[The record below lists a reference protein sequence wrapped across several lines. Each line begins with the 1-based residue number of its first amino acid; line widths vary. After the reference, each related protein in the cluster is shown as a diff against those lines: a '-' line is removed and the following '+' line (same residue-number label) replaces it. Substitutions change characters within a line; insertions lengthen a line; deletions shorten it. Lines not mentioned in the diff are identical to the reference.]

1 MEQNNMDKEKYLE
14 TLKQVDLRPKF
25 KRPEKPPQILMESI
39 RKKAELLK
47 ELFIQAGEIEKMED
61 GEERDKQILRL
72 SIVAELDAV
81 NLYERFAE
89 ITSDDHIREI
99 MLDVANEEKVH
110 VGEFKALLEDLDTEH
125 EKFEEEG
132 KEEVEEIIEKD

>member
-1 MEQNNMDKEKYLE
+1 MDKEAYLQ
-14 TLKQVDLRPKF
+14 TLKTIDLRPKF
-25 KRPEKPPQILMESI
+25 KSPEKPPQVLME
-39 RKKAELLK
+39 RKIEKSKLLR

-61 GEERDKQILRL
+61 GPERDKQILRL

-89 ITSDDHIREI
+89 ITSDEHIHDV

-110 VGEFKALLEDLDTEH
+110 IGEFKALLENLDSEH

-132 KEEVEEIIEKD
+132 KEEVEEII

>member
-1 MEQNNMDKEKYLE
+1 MDKEKYLD
-14 TLKQVDLRPKF
+14 TLKSINLRPKF
-25 KRPEKPPQILMESI
+25 KRPEHPPKLIMENVI
-39 RKKAELLK
+39 KKAELLK

-61 GEERDKQILRL
+61 GEEKDKQILRL

-89 ITSDDHIREI
+89 ITSDDHIRDV

-110 VGEFKALLEDLDTEH
+110 IGEFKALLEELDDEH
-125 EKFEEEG
+125 EKFEDEG
-132 KEEVEEIIEKD
+132 KEEVEEIIDEK

>member
-1 MEQNNMDKEKYLE
+1 MDKEAYLK
-14 TLKQVDLRPKF
+14 TLKTINLRPKF
-25 KRPEKPPQILMESI
+25 RSPEKPPQILME
-39 RKKAELLK
+39 RKLERVKLLH

-61 GEERDKQILRL
+61 GPERDKQILRL

-89 ITSDDHIREI
+89 ITSDEHIHDV

-110 VGEFKALLEDLDTEH
+110 IGEFKALLENLDSEH

-132 KEEVEEIIEKD
+132 KEEVEEII